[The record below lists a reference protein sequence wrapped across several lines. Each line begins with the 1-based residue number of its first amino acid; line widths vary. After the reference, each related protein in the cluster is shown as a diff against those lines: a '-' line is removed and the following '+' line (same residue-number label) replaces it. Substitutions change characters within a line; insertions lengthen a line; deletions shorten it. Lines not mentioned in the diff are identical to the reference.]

1 MRWEF
6 CCGPGSS
13 KICNGEEREGSW
25 YMVYV
30 CGLGRDSIRWLL
42 ICVSTVISEM
52 EWWKK
57 LYLEARWP
65 MSVTCRLC
73 SMPLLF
79 ILVLFISYCFTF
91 ASSTRVYTCQT
102 LLDIGVLASTSG
114 LYHRDRSALGVLCQH
129 LPWAIWASCQVQ
141 LSSDLKEALER
152 SEKTSWRP
160 VRRSALTRDRHW
172 SALDNL
178 PRSVDRS
185 VRLSCLHPILPN
197 CLSHLLAF
205 APSRRLAPASA
216 WVDVLGDS
224 TSPVTADVSSLS
236 PSGFHFQEGW
246 LG

>member
-1 MRWEF
+1 MEKVIPW
-6 CCGPGSS
+6 S
-13 KICNGEEREGSW
+13 K
-25 YMVYV
+25 M
-30 CGLGRDSIRWLL
+30 
-42 ICVSTVISEM
+42 
-52 EWWKK
+52 
-57 LYLEARWP
+57 AAP

-102 LLDIGVLASTSG
+102 LLDIGVLASTPG

-160 VRRSALTRDRHW
+160 VRRRALTRDRHW